1 MNVPFMLPQL
11 SALVLA
17 AGLCLGTLPG
27 ALAHETPE
35 EAVQARASQVMQVL
49 KERGAELESD
59 PEELYRLVDELILP
73 MVDFEAM
80 AKLTL
85 GSYWRRATPEQRSRF
100 VSEYRTLLVR
110 TYTKSLLEV
119 RDKQLVF
126 LPNRNDPK
134 SDYATVSSEL
144 VRGGGQSNLPVVY
157 SLRRVGGQW
166 KVYDLTIEGL
176 SLVKNYRT
184 SFGQEINQIGLE
196 AFLDRL
202 ARSNREKAGAS

>member
-1 MNVPFMLPQL
+1 MSRRLLVLVL
-11 SALVLA
+11 SAALCVL
-17 AGLCLGTLPG
+17 
-27 ALAHETPE
+27 LAPPVRAHQSPE
-35 EAVQARASQVMQVL
+35 EVVRERATQVMQVL
-49 KERGAELESD
+49 KERGAEFESK
-59 PEELYRLVDELILP
+59 PEALYRLVDELILP

-85 GSYWRRATPEQRSRF
+85 GTHWRRATPEQRNRF

-119 RDKQLVF
+119 RDKQLIF
-126 LPNRNDPK
+126 LPNRNSPR

-166 KVYDLTIEGL
+166 KIYDLTIEGL

-184 SFGQEINQIGLE
+184 SFGQEIDQMGLD

-202 ARSNREKAGAS
+202 ARNNREKAGAS